1 MGVNLLKAHNFY
13 FKKFL
18 PAVAPYLIVSPTEC
32 SMDVTK
38 SLRYSLVG
46 CKERNGA
53 FKDPDCNKQVNG
65 HLSTSAI
72 PDKQEVDIGKQGYNK
87 NGNDE
92 QSSTEKLEPKSS
104 DTQEM
109 VKEKP
114 LYGSTKRRQDSEQ
127 SASSS
132 TSLILQY
139 NADKQELKCT
149 EQFDSDIQL
158 VEASTNPRPVLL
170 KTVLGSLC
178 LAGHQVKGDGSCLYH
193 AVAHQAK
200 LIPTFSTGDEV
211 VSRHLR
217 RLTLLTMLNYPA
229 VQLESNLSQ
238 QAWLAKQ
245 QQILNKNEWG
255 GDLELRLMAIG
266 LKQSIVF
273 ITDSTV
279 SVFAHKFPQEPPPVS
294 KMKGG
299 IFIPVTAHELCAS
312 DNVAKD
318 SLIIVYNGSNHY
330 YSTLPC
336 EIVS

>member
-1 MGVNLLKAHNFY
+1 M
-13 FKKFL
+13 
-18 PAVAPYLIVSPTEC
+18 
-32 SMDVTK
+32 
-38 SLRYSLVG
+38 
-46 CKERNGA
+46 
-53 FKDPDCNKQVNG
+53 
-65 HLSTSAI
+65 STSAI

-127 SASSS
+127 SASSI
-132 TSLILQY
+132 TSLLFQC

-158 VEASTNPRPVLL
+158 VEASTNPRPVLF

-178 LAGHQVKGDGSCLYH
+178 LAGHQVNGDGSCLYR

-245 QQILNKNEWG
+245 QQILSKNDWG
-255 GDLELRLMAIG
+255 GDG
-266 LKQSIVF
+266 
-273 ITDSTV
+273 
-279 SVFAHKFPQEPPPVS
+279 
-294 KMKGG
+294 
-299 IFIPVTAHELCAS
+299 
-312 DNVAKD
+312 
-318 SLIIVYNGSNHY
+318 
-330 YSTLPC
+330 
-336 EIVS
+336 